1 MDKKVSVIVNCHN
14 GQKYLNECIISILNQ
29 KYQNFEIIFYDNFS
43 DDKSKEI
50 ISSFEDKRIKY
61 FYSNNKLSLYQA
73 RNNALERV
81 SGKIIAFLDVDDWW
95 NENYLSSRALLFNDD
110 KQDFFYCNRYTF
122 YEKNKKLQIFRKKN
136 LPNGK
141 IYNYL
146 AKDYLISISGLII
159 KKEIFDKVGLFNKDF
174 NIIGDFDL
182 VMRMSRKFN
191 AHATNEPLLFYRYHK
206 NNFSKINLEM
216 FFKEFNKWFND
227 QAKQKDKDFL
237 NNIKYFEKKLL
248 SYEIKNLLVNSGK
261 NFYLLR
267 KIAKYPNL
275 FEKLKFLM
283 VFLMPKQVVNYLK
296 K

>member
-1 MDKKVSVIVNCHN
+1 MNKKVSVIVNCHN
-14 GQKYLNECIISILNQ
+14 GEKYLSKCIVSILNQ
-29 KYQNFEIIFYDNFS
+29 KYANLEIIFYDNVS
-43 DDKSKEI
+43 NDSSKEI
-50 ISSFEDKRIKY
+50 ISTFIDKRVKY

-73 RNNALERV
+73 RNKALEHA

-95 NENYLSSRALLFNDD
+95 DENYLSSRGLLFNDD
-110 KQDFFYCNRYTF
+110 NQDYFYCNRYTF
-122 YEKNKKLQIFRKKN
+122 YEKNKELEIFRKLD

-146 AKDYLISISGLII
+146 AKDYFITISGLII
-159 KKEIFDKVGLFNKDF
+159 KKEIFDKVGLFNKNF

>member
-248 SYEIKNLLVNSGK
+248 TYEIKNLLVNSGK

>member
-191 AHATNEPLLFYRYHK
+191 AHATNEPLLYYRYHK

>member
-1 MDKKVSVIVNCHN
+1 MTYRFCFEYIQHTQENSKSDSIDIFTARSNHLEFIMGYN
-14 GQKYLNECIISILNQ
+14 NILINRFDIIDI
-29 KYQNFEIIFYDNFS
+29 
-43 DDKSKEI
+43 
-50 ISSFEDKRIKY
+50 
-61 FYSNNKLSLYQA
+61 
-73 RNNALERV
+73 
-81 SGKIIAFLDVDDWW
+81 
-95 NENYLSSRALLFNDD
+95 
-110 KQDFFYCNRYTF
+110 
-122 YEKNKKLQIFRKKN
+122 EK
-136 LPNGK
+136 
-141 IYNYL
+141 
-146 AKDYLISISGLII
+146 
-159 KKEIFDKVGLFNKDF
+159 FNKDF

-227 QAKQKDKDFL
+227 QVKKKDKDFL

-261 NFYLLR
+261 NFYLLH